1 MTKRKKLKNKML
13 KFLKQFP
20 EVLAVMSEKS
30 DGTMRLLGDGANREN
45 RNRFFEKAGIDIRQ
59 AVGAK
64 LENGN
69 NVKIIFDSQ
78 ENIINQTD
86 ALITK
91 KKNIFLSVSVAD
103 CLPVFFYE
111 PRVKI
116 IGLAHAGWRG
126 IAGGVI
132 ENTMKK
138 ITELGGMAENLKIAL
153 GPGINKCHFKVGEEV
168 ADKFKNYK
176 EYILPPH
183 LDCRALNSTANQDIS
198 ANSAERSRCE
208 GKEKNNKYFIDLRGI
223 AKSKLNELGVKSENI
238 EDSNICT
245 FCSKNLFSF
254 RRDKPETVEA
264 MVAVIGMK
272 INTPLI
278 KGARG
283 I

>member
-91 KKNIFLSVSVAD
+91 KKNIFLSISVAD
-103 CLPVFFYE
+103 CIPVFFYE
-111 PRVKI
+111 SQAKI

-153 GPGINKCHFKVGEEV
+153 GPGINKCHFEVGEEV
-168 ADKFKNYK
+168 VDKFKNYK
-176 EYILPPH
+176 EYIFKK
-183 LDCRALNSTANQDIS
+183 D
-198 ANSAERSRCE
+198 
-208 GKEKNNKYFIDLRGI
+208 KKYFIDLRGI
-223 AKSKLNELGVKSENI
+223 IKKKLNKLGVKSENI
-238 EDSNICT
+238 EDCNICT

-254 RRDKPETVEA
+254 RRDKPKMVEA
-264 MVAVIGMK
+264 MVAVIGM
-272 INTPLI
+272 
-278 KGARG
+278 RE
-283 I
+283 